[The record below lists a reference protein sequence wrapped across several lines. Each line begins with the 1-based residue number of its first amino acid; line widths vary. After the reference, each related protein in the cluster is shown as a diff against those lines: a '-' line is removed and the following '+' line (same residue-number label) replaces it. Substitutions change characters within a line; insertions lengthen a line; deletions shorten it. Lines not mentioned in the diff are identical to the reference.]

1 MNKINSLRGM
11 PDFYSDDLI
20 RWTPVENK
28 LEKIF
33 KTFSIGEIRTPI
45 LEYTDLFK
53 RSVGD
58 TSDIVNKEIYS
69 FNDRNDQSLSL
80 RPEGTAGVIRSV
92 IEKKLDQQQ
101 SKFWYMGPMFRYERP
116 QKGRYRQ
123 FHQAGIEFLG
133 YEEGQSDFELIALVC
148 SIINGLDIKNAKLKI
163 NHLGDKDSKKE
174 FSSSLV
180 NYLQPFK
187 DQMDEKDIER
197 LNKNPLRILDSKDHK
212 MQEILKDG
220 PSLSNFISK
229 SANDLLLSI
238 KETFGD
244 QSIIEIDNKLVRGL
258 DYYTGLV
265 FEACSS
271 DLGAQ
276 DAFIG
281 GGRYD
286 SLAQTLGG
294 KNMPAI
300 GLAIGLERLIS
311 ISSVSSLN
319 EKKLV
324 FISSTSNIAPLAF
337 KIANQLR
344 NANSNISLDMDLTDS
359 SLKAKL
365 RRANKTNAS
374 HAFIFGDEEM
384 TNKTVTVKS
393 LRDDTEQVSMSI
405 TECLDCLLY
414 TSPSPRDS

>member
-1 MNKINSLRGM
+1 MDKINSLRGM

-20 RWTPVENK
+20 SWTPVENK
-28 LEKIF
+28 SEEVF
-33 KTFSIGEIRTPI
+33 RAFSIGEIRTPI

-69 FNDRNDQSLSL
+69 FDDRNDQSISL

-123 FHQAGIEFLG
+123 FHQAGVEFLG
-133 YEEGQSDFELIALVC
+133 YQEGQADFELIALVC
-148 SIINGLDIKNAKLKI
+148 SIINSLDIKNAKLKI
-163 NHLGDKDSKKE
+163 NHLGDKDSKIQ
-174 FSSSLV
+174 FARSLV
-180 NYLQPFK
+180 TFLEPYK
-187 DQMDEKDIER
+187 DQMDDKDIER
-197 LNKNPLRILDSKDHK
+197 LSKNPLRILDSKDK
-212 MQEILKDG
+212 KVQEILENA
-220 PSLSNFISK
+220 PSLNDFISE
-229 SANDLLLSI
+229 SANSLLASI
-238 KETFGD
+238 QKTFAD
-244 QSIIEIDNKLVRGL
+244 QCTIEIDNKLVRGL

-286 SLAQTLGG
+286 NLAKALGG
-294 KNMPAI
+294 KDMPAI
-300 GLAIGLERLIS
+300 GLAVGLERLIS
-311 ISSVSSLN
+311 ISSVLRCD
-319 EKKLV
+319 EKKV
-324 FISSTSNIAPLAF
+324 IFISSTSNITPLAF
-337 KIANQLR
+337 KIANKLR

-359 SLKAKL
+359 SIKAKL
-365 RRANKTNAS
+365 RRANKTNAT

-384 TNKTVTVKS
+384 NNKSIIVKS
-393 LRDDTEQVSMSI
+393 LRDDNEQVSMSI
-405 TECLDCLLY
+405 DECIDFFKEI
-414 TSPSPRDS
+414 

>member
-20 RWTPVENK
+20 SWTPVENK

-148 SIINGLDIKNAKLKI
+148 SIIDGLDIKNAKLKI

-220 PSLSNFISK
+220 PSLSNFISE

-244 QSIIEIDNKLVRGL
+244 QCTIEIDNKLVRGL

-286 SLAQTLGG
+286 SLAKILGG
-294 KNMPAI
+294 KDMPAI

-311 ISSVSSLN
+311 ISSVSRLN

-393 LRDDTEQVSMSI
+393 LRDDTEQVSMCI
-405 TECLDCLLY
+405 TECIDFY
-414 TSPSPRDS
+414 KKI

>member
-1 MNKINSLRGM
+1 MDKINSLRGM

-20 RWTPVENK
+20 SWTPVENK
-28 LEKIF
+28 LEEVF
-33 KTFSIGEIRTPI
+33 RAFSIGEIRTPI

-69 FNDRNDQSLSL
+69 FDDRNDQSISL

-123 FHQAGIEFLG
+123 FHQAGVEFLG
-133 YEEGQSDFELIALVC
+133 YQEGQADFELIALVC
-148 SIINGLDIKNAKLKI
+148 SIINSLDIKNAKLKI
-163 NHLGDKDSKKE
+163 NHLGDKDSKIQ
-174 FSSSLV
+174 FARSLV
-180 NYLQPFK
+180 TFLEPYK
-187 DQMDEKDIER
+187 DQMDDKDIER
-197 LNKNPLRILDSKDHK
+197 LSKNPLRILDSKDK
-212 MQEILKDG
+212 KVQEILENA
-220 PSLSNFISK
+220 PSLTDFISE
-229 SANDLLLSI
+229 SANSLLASI
-238 KETFGD
+238 QKTFAD
-244 QSIIEIDNKLVRGL
+244 QCTIEIDNKLVRGL
-258 DYYTGLV
+258 DYYSGLV

-286 SLAQTLGG
+286 NLAKALGG
-294 KNMPAI
+294 KDMPAI
-300 GLAIGLERLIS
+300 GLAVGLERLIS
-311 ISSVSSLN
+311 ISSVLRCD
-319 EKKLV
+319 EKKV
-324 FISSTSNIAPLAF
+324 IFISSTSNITPLAF
-337 KIANQLR
+337 KIANKLR

-359 SLKAKL
+359 SIKAKL
-365 RRANKTNAS
+365 RRANKTNAT

-384 TNKTVTVKS
+384 NNKSIIVKS
-393 LRDDTEQVSMSI
+393 LRDDNEQVSMSI
-405 TECLDCLLY
+405 DECIDFFKEI
-414 TSPSPRDS
+414 

>member
-1 MNKINSLRGM
+1 MDKINSLRGM
-11 PDFYSDDLI
+11 PDFYSDALI
-20 RWTPVENK
+20 SWTPVENK
-28 LEKIF
+28 LEEIF
-33 KTFSIGEIRTPI
+33 RAFSINEIRTPI
-45 LEYTDLFK
+45 MEYTDLFK

-69 FNDRNDQSLSL
+69 FNDRNDQSISL

-133 YEEGQSDFELIALVC
+133 YQEGQADFELIALVC
-148 SIINGLDIKNAKLKI
+148 SIVNGLDIKNAKLKI
-163 NHLGDKDSKKE
+163 NHLGDKDSKIK
-174 FSSSLV
+174 FARSLV
-180 NYLQPFK
+180 KFLEPYK
-187 DQMDEKDIER
+187 DQMDEKDLER
-197 LNKNPLRILDSKDHK
+197 LNKNPLRILDSKDEK
-212 MQEILKDG
+212 VQEILKDA
-220 PSLSNFISK
+220 PSLSDFISD
-229 SANDLLLSI
+229 SANSLLSTI
-238 KETFGD
+238 QKTFGD
-244 QSIIEIDNKLVRGL
+244 QCIIEIDNKLVRGL

-286 SLAQTLGG
+286 NLANALGG
-294 KNMPAI
+294 KDMPAI

-311 ISSVSSLN
+311 ISSVSKLD
-319 EKKLV
+319 EKKVV

-344 NANSNISLDMDLTDS
+344 ITNSKISLDMDLTDS
-359 SLKAKL
+359 SIKAKL
-365 RRANKTNAS
+365 RRANKTDAS

-384 TNKTVTVKS
+384 SNKRVIVKS
-393 LRDDTEQVSMSI
+393 LLEDTEQVSMSI
-405 TECLDCLLY
+405 DECIDFY
-414 TSPSPRDS
+414 KEI

>member
-163 NHLGDKDSKKE
+163 NHLGNKDSKKE

-220 PSLSNFISK
+220 PSLSNFISE

-244 QSIIEIDNKLVRGL
+244 QCTIEIDNKLVRGL

-311 ISSVSSLN
+311 ISSVSGLN

-384 TNKTVTVKS
+384 TNKTVIVKS

-405 TECLDCLLY
+405 TECIDFY
-414 TSPSPRDS
+414 KKI

>member
-1 MNKINSLRGM
+1 MTKINSLRGM

-20 RWTPVENK
+20 SWSPVENK

-33 KTFSIGEIRTPI
+33 KAYSINEIRTPI
-45 LEYTDLFK
+45 MEYTDLYK

-80 RPEGTAGVIRSV
+80 RPEGTAGVIRSI

-101 SKFWYMGPMFRYERP
+101 SKLWYMGPMFRYERP

-123 FHQAGIEFLG
+123 FHQAGVEILG
-133 YEEGQSDFELIALVC
+133 YPEGQADFELISMIC
-148 SIINGLDIKNAKLKI
+148 SIINGLDVKNAKLKI

-174 FSSSLV
+174 FSKALV
-180 NYLQPFK
+180 DYLIPYK
-187 DQMDEKDIER
+187 DKMDEKNLER
-197 LNKNPLRILDSKDHK
+197 LGKNPLRILDTKNSD
-212 MQEILKDG
+212 MQEILKDA
-220 PSLSNFISK
+220 PSLNNFISD
-229 SANDLLLSI
+229 SANLLLSSI
-238 KETFGD
+238 QKTFSD
-244 QSIIEIDNKLVRGL
+244 LCIIEIDNTLVRGL

-265 FEACSS
+265 FEASSS

-286 SLAQTLGG
+286 NLANTLGG
-294 KNMPAI
+294 KDMPAI
-300 GLAIGLERLIS
+300 GLAIGLERIIS
-311 ISSVSSLN
+311 ISSITKN
-319 EKKLV
+319 IEKKVV

-344 NANSNISLDMDLTDS
+344 TANSDVSLDMDLTDS
-359 SLKAKL
+359 SIKAKL
-365 RRANKTNAS
+365 RRANKTNAT
-374 HAFIFGDEEM
+374 HAFILGDEEISSNM
-384 TNKTVTVKS
+384 IIVKS
-393 LRDDTEQVSMSI
+393 LRDDDEQVSMSI
-405 TECLDCLLY
+405 EECIAFY
-414 TSPSPRDS
+414 KKI

>member
-1 MNKINSLRGM
+1 MDKINSLRGM
-11 PDFYSDDLI
+11 PDFYSDALI
-20 RWTPVENK
+20 SWTPVENK

-220 PSLSNFISK
+220 PSLSNFISE

-405 TECLDCLLY
+405 TECIDFY
-414 TSPSPRDS
+414 KKI

>member
-58 TSDIVNKEIYS
+58 TSDIINKEIYS

-133 YEEGQSDFELIALVC
+133 YEEGQSDYELIALVC

-220 PSLSNFISK
+220 PSLSNFISE

-405 TECLDCLLY
+405 TECIDFY
-414 TSPSPRDS
+414 KKI

>member
-20 RWTPVENK
+20 SWTPVENK

-163 NHLGDKDSKKE
+163 NHLGNKDSKKE

-220 PSLSNFISK
+220 PSLSNFISE

-244 QSIIEIDNKLVRGL
+244 QCTIEIDNKLVRGL

-311 ISSVSSLN
+311 ISSVSRLN

-393 LRDDTEQVSMSI
+393 LRDDTEQVSMCI
-405 TECLDCLLY
+405 TECIDFY
-414 TSPSPRDS
+414 KKI

>member
-58 TSDIVNKEIYS
+58 TSDIINKEIYS

-220 PSLSNFISK
+220 PSLSNFISE

-405 TECLDCLLY
+405 TECIDFY
-414 TSPSPRDS
+414 KKI

>member
-220 PSLSNFISK
+220 PSLSNFISE

-393 LRDDTEQVSMSI
+393 LRDDTEQVSMCI
-405 TECLDCLLY
+405 TECIDFY
-414 TSPSPRDS
+414 KKI

>member
-1 MNKINSLRGM
+1 MDKINSLRGM

-20 RWTPVENK
+20 SWTPVENK
-28 LEKIF
+28 LEEVF
-33 KTFSIGEIRTPI
+33 RTFSIGEIRTPI

-69 FNDRNDQSLSL
+69 FDDRNDQSISL

-123 FHQAGIEFLG
+123 FHQAGVEFLG
-133 YEEGQSDFELIALVC
+133 YQEGQADFELIALVC
-148 SIINGLDIKNAKLKI
+148 SIINSLDIKNAKLKI
-163 NHLGDKDSKKE
+163 NHLGDKDSKIQ
-174 FSSSLV
+174 FARSLV
-180 NYLQPFK
+180 TFLEPYK
-187 DQMDEKDIER
+187 DQMDDKDIER
-197 LNKNPLRILDSKDHK
+197 LSKNPLRILDSKDK
-212 MQEILKDG
+212 KVQEILENA
-220 PSLSNFISK
+220 PSLTDFISE
-229 SANDLLLSI
+229 SANSLLASI
-238 KETFGD
+238 QKTFAD
-244 QSIIEIDNKLVRGL
+244 QCTIEIDNKLVRGL

-286 SLAQTLGG
+286 NLAKALGG
-294 KNMPAI
+294 KDMPAI
-300 GLAIGLERLIS
+300 GLAVGLERLIS
-311 ISSVSSLN
+311 ISSVLRCD
-319 EKKLV
+319 EKKV
-324 FISSTSNIAPLAF
+324 IFISSTSNITPLAF
-337 KIANQLR
+337 KIANKLR

-359 SLKAKL
+359 SIKAKL
-365 RRANKTNAS
+365 RRANKTNAT

-384 TNKTVTVKS
+384 NNKSIIVKS
-393 LRDDTEQVSMSI
+393 LRDDNEQVSMSI
-405 TECLDCLLY
+405 DECIDFFKEI
-414 TSPSPRDS
+414 

>member
-20 RWTPVENK
+20 SWTPVENK

-220 PSLSNFISK
+220 PSLSNFISE

-405 TECLDCLLY
+405 TECIDFY
-414 TSPSPRDS
+414 KKI

>member
-20 RWTPVENK
+20 SWTPVENK

-133 YEEGQSDFELIALVC
+133 YEEGKSDFELIALVC

-187 DQMDEKDIER
+187 DQMNEKDIER

-220 PSLSNFISK
+220 PSLSNFISE

-238 KETFGD
+238 KKTFGD
-244 QSIIEIDNKLVRGL
+244 QCKIEIDNKLVRGL

-286 SLAQTLGG
+286 SLAKTLGG
-294 KNMPAI
+294 KDLPAI

-311 ISSVSSLN
+311 ISSVSRLN

-393 LRDDTEQVSMSI
+393 LRDDAEQVSMSI
-405 TECLDCLLY
+405 TECIDFY
-414 TSPSPRDS
+414 KKI

>member
-1 MNKINSLRGM
+1 MDKINSLRGM

-20 RWTPVENK
+20 SWTPVENK
-28 LEKIF
+28 LEEVF
-33 KTFSIGEIRTPI
+33 RAFSIGEIRTPI

-69 FNDRNDQSLSL
+69 FDDRNDQSISL

-123 FHQAGIEFLG
+123 FHQAGVEFLG
-133 YEEGQSDFELIALVC
+133 YQEGQADFELIALVC

-163 NHLGDKDSKKE
+163 NHLGDKDSKIQ
-174 FSSSLV
+174 FARSLV
-180 NYLQPFK
+180 TFLEPYK
-187 DQMDEKDIER
+187 DQMNDADKER
-197 LNKNPLRILDSKDHK
+197 LSKNPLRILDSKDK
-212 MQEILKDG
+212 KVQEILENA
-220 PSLSNFISK
+220 PSLTDFISG
-229 SANDLLLSI
+229 SANSLLASI
-238 KETFGD
+238 QKTFAD
-244 QSIIEIDNKLVRGL
+244 QCTIEIDNKLVRGL

-286 SLAQTLGG
+286 NLAKALGG
-294 KNMPAI
+294 KDMPAI
-300 GLAIGLERLIS
+300 GLAVGLERLIS
-311 ISSVSSLN
+311 ISSVLRCD
-319 EKKLV
+319 EKKV
-324 FISSTSNIAPLAF
+324 IFISSTSNITPLAF
-337 KIANQLR
+337 KIANKLR

-359 SLKAKL
+359 SIKAKL
-365 RRANKTNAS
+365 RRANKTNAT

-384 TNKTVTVKS
+384 NNKSIIVKS
-393 LRDDTEQVSMSI
+393 LRDDNEQVSMSI
-405 TECLDCLLY
+405 DECIDFFKEI
-414 TSPSPRDS
+414 

>member
-133 YEEGQSDFELIALVC
+133 YEEGQSDYELIALVC

-163 NHLGDKDSKKE
+163 NHLGNKESKKE
-174 FSSSLV
+174 FSRSLV

-220 PSLSNFISK
+220 PSLSNFISE

-244 QSIIEIDNKLVRGL
+244 QCTIEIDNKLVRGL

-311 ISSVSSLN
+311 ISSVSRLN

-324 FISSTSNIAPLAF
+324 FITSTSNIAPLAF

-393 LRDDTEQVSMSI
+393 LRDDTEQVSMCI
-405 TECLDCLLY
+405 TECIDFY
-414 TSPSPRDS
+414 KKI

>member
-20 RWTPVENK
+20 SWTPVENK

-163 NHLGDKDSKKE
+163 NHLGNKDSKKE

-220 PSLSNFISK
+220 PSLSNFISE

-405 TECLDCLLY
+405 TECIDFY
-414 TSPSPRDS
+414 KKI

>member
-1 MNKINSLRGM
+1 MDKINSLRGM

-20 RWTPVENK
+20 SWTPVENK
-28 LEKIF
+28 LEEVF
-33 KTFSIGEIRTPI
+33 RAFSIGEIRTPI

-69 FNDRNDQSLSL
+69 FDDRNDQSISL

-123 FHQAGIEFLG
+123 FHQAGVEFLG
-133 YEEGQSDFELIALVC
+133 YQEGQADFELIALVC
-148 SIINGLDIKNAKLKI
+148 SIINSLDINNAKLKI
-163 NHLGDKDSKKE
+163 NHLGDKDSKIQ
-174 FSSSLV
+174 FARSLV
-180 NYLQPFK
+180 TFLEPYK
-187 DQMDEKDIER
+187 DQMDDKDIER
-197 LNKNPLRILDSKDHK
+197 LSKNPLRILDSKDK
-212 MQEILKDG
+212 KVQEILENA
-220 PSLSNFISK
+220 PSLTDFISE
-229 SANDLLLSI
+229 SANSLLASI
-238 KETFGD
+238 QKTFAD
-244 QSIIEIDNKLVRGL
+244 QCTIEIDNKLVRGL

-286 SLAQTLGG
+286 NLAKALGG
-294 KNMPAI
+294 KDMPAI
-300 GLAIGLERLIS
+300 GLAVGLERLIS
-311 ISSVSSLN
+311 ISSVLRCD
-319 EKKLV
+319 EKKV
-324 FISSTSNIAPLAF
+324 IFISSTSNITPLAF
-337 KIANQLR
+337 KIANKLR

-359 SLKAKL
+359 SIKAKL
-365 RRANKTNAS
+365 RRANKTNAT

-384 TNKTVTVKS
+384 NNKSIIVKS
-393 LRDDTEQVSMSI
+393 LRDDNEQVSMSI
-405 TECLDCLLY
+405 DECIDFFKEI
-414 TSPSPRDS
+414 

>member
-133 YEEGQSDFELIALVC
+133 YEEGQSDYELIALVC

-220 PSLSNFISK
+220 PSLSNFISE

-405 TECLDCLLY
+405 TECIDFY
-414 TSPSPRDS
+414 KKI

>member
-220 PSLSNFISK
+220 PSLSNFISE

-374 HAFIFGDEEM
+374 HAFILVM
-384 TNKTVTVKS
+384 K
-393 LRDDTEQVSMSI
+393 R
-405 TECLDCLLY
+405 
-414 TSPSPRDS
+414 

>member
-1 MNKINSLRGM
+1 MDKINSLRGM

-20 RWTPVENK
+20 SWTPVENK
-28 LEKIF
+28 LEEVF
-33 KTFSIGEIRTPI
+33 RTFSIGEIRTPI

-69 FNDRNDQSLSL
+69 FDDRNDQSISL

-123 FHQAGIEFLG
+123 FHQAGVEFLG
-133 YEEGQSDFELIALVC
+133 YQEGQADFELIALVC
-148 SIINGLDIKNAKLKI
+148 SIINSLDIKNAKLKI
-163 NHLGDKDSKKE
+163 NHLGDKDSKIQ
-174 FSSSLV
+174 FARSLV
-180 NYLQPFK
+180 TFLEPYK
-187 DQMDEKDIER
+187 DQMDDKDIER
-197 LNKNPLRILDSKDHK
+197 LSKNPLRILDSKDK
-212 MQEILKDG
+212 KVQEILENA
-220 PSLSNFISK
+220 PSLTDFISE
-229 SANDLLLSI
+229 SANSLLASI
-238 KETFGD
+238 QKTFAD
-244 QSIIEIDNKLVRGL
+244 QCTIEIDNKLVRGL

-286 SLAQTLGG
+286 NLAKALGG
-294 KNMPAI
+294 KDMPAI
-300 GLAIGLERLIS
+300 GLAVGLERLIS
-311 ISSVSSLN
+311 ISSVLRCD
-319 EKKLV
+319 EKKV
-324 FISSTSNIAPLAF
+324 IFISSTSNITPLAF
-337 KIANQLR
+337 KIANKLR

-359 SLKAKL
+359 SIKAKL
-365 RRANKTNAS
+365 RRANKTNAT

-384 TNKTVTVKS
+384 NNKSIIVKS
-393 LRDDTEQVSMSI
+393 LRDDNEQVSMSI
-405 TECLDCLLY
+405 DECIDFY
-414 TSPSPRDS
+414 KEI

>member
-20 RWTPVENK
+20 SWTPVENK

-220 PSLSNFISK
+220 PSLSNFISE

-311 ISSVSSLN
+311 ISSVSRLN

-324 FISSTSNIAPLAF
+324 FITSTSNIAPLAF

-405 TECLDCLLY
+405 TECIDFY
-414 TSPSPRDS
+414 KKI